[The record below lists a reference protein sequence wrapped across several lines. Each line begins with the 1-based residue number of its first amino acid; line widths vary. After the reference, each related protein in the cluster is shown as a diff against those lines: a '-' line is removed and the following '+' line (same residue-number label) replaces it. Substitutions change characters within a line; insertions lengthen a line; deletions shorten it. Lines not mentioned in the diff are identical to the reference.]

1 MHRQKAS
8 VHGLGSEAA
17 GQPRG
22 LGTTG
27 GLRLH
32 QNQHEMERL
41 GLQGQELLGMDPQ
54 CSL

>member
-1 MHRQKAS
+1 MHRQGAA
-8 VHGLGSEAA
+8 VHELGLEAA
-17 GQPRG
+17 RQRRA
-22 LGTTG
+22 LGKAG
-27 GLRLH
+27 RLRLH